1 MPIDKNTPLNL
12 TVSLEMAD
20 IILAAL
26 SAQPYERVAGIIAS
40 IQQQAA
46 PQIQAI
52 QNPAPAA
59 PEAVAEAPAEAV

>member
-20 IILAAL
+20 IILASL
-26 SAQPYERVAGIIAS
+26 SAQPYEKVAGIIAA

-46 PQIQAI
+46 PQIQAL
-52 QNPAPAA
+52 QTPA
-59 PEAVAEAPAEAV
+59 PEASAEAPAEAV